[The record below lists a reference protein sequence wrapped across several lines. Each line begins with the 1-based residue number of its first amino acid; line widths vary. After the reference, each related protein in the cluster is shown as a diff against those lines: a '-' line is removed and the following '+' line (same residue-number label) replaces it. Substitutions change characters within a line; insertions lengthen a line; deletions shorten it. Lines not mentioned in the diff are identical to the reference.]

1 MLEHRC
7 QGRATILVN
16 VSTNLLRFLL
26 VPLFAAAL
34 LGACGGGDGKKFPDR
49 VVIEG
54 NDPYPVFAN
63 SELVQGENRFALGI
77 IGSDG
82 LPVVD
87 AKVHLA
93 FYDLTDGNET
103 KKFEMDAVSAVPS
116 RDAGIVET
124 ENHLHA
130 DGSTHIHANA
140 GEEFGIYTTVVNFE
154 KAGTWGVEIKVEK
167 GDFKT
172 SFLPKF
178 NVIER
183 AGTPKIG
190 DPAPKSRNLTA
201 ADVSDITQIDS
212 SSKPSAEMH
221 TATIADTI
229 AAGKPALVLF
239 AVPGYCTSRLCGPEM
254 EIMRKLL
261 PKWGSKVEFIHV
273 EFYKNP
279 ADANKVLS
287 DTAAEWGLRSEPWFF
302 VIDKQ
307 GKIADRFEGPTTMVE
322 LEQAMQEIAN

>member
-1 MLEHRC
+1 
-7 QGRATILVN
+7 VN
-16 VSTNLLRFLL
+16 VSTSNIRLLI
-26 VPLFAAAL
+26 VPFVAAL
-34 LGACGGGDGKKFPDR
+34 LLSACGGDGKKFPDQ
-49 VVIEG
+49 VVIRG

-77 IGSDG
+77 VGSDG
-82 LPVVD
+82 LPIVD
-87 AKVHLA
+87 ANVHLA
-93 FYDLTDGNET
+93 FYDLSDGKET
-103 KKFEMDAVSAVPS
+103 KRYEMDAVSAVPA
-116 RDAGIVET
+116 RDAGISDV

-140 GEEFGIYTTVVNFE
+140 GEEFGIYTTVVNFD
-154 KAGTWGVEIKVEK
+154 KAGVWGVEIKVDK
-167 GDFKT
+167 GDFET

-183 AGTPKIG
+183 GTTPKIG
-190 DPAPKSRNLTA
+190 DDAPRSRNLTA
-201 ADVSDITQIDS
+201 ADVTDIAQIDS
-212 SSKPSAEMH
+212 SSKPSTEMH

-261 PKWGSKVEFIHV
+261 PEWGSKVEFIHV

-279 ADANKVLS
+279 ADANKELS
-287 DTAAEWGLRSEPWFF
+287 EPVKEWGLQSEPWFF
-302 VIDKQ
+302 VIDKT
-307 GKIADRFEGPTTMVE
+307 GKISNRFEGPTTMVE
-322 LEQAMQEIAN
+322 LEQALQKVAP

>member
-1 MLEHRC
+1 
-7 QGRATILVN
+7 
-16 VSTNLLRFLL
+16 
-26 VPLFAAAL
+26 
-34 LGACGGGDGKKFPDR
+34 
-49 VVIEG
+49 
-54 NDPYPVFAN
+54 VFAN

-77 IGSDG
+77 VGSDG

-93 FYDLTDGNET
+93 FYDLTDGKET
-103 KKFEMDAVSAVPS
+103 KRYEMDAASAVPA
-116 RDAGIVET
+116 RDAGIVST
-124 ENHLHA
+124 ENHVHA

-140 GEEFGIYTTVVNFE
+140 GEEFGIYTTTVNFD
-154 KAGTWGVEIKVEK
+154 KAGTWGVEIKAEK
-167 GDFKT
+167 GDFNVT
-172 SFLPKF
+172 FLPKF
-178 NVIER
+178 NVVER

-212 SSKPSAEMH
+212 SSKPSVEMH

-254 EIMRKLL
+254 EIMRKML
-261 PKWGSKVEFIHV
+261 PKWSSKVEFIHI

-279 ADANKVLS
+279 AEANKELS
-287 DTAAEWGLRSEPWFF
+287 ETVKEWGLRSEPWFF
-302 VIDKQ
+302 VIDKT
-307 GKIADRFEGPTTMVE
+307 GKISDRFEGPTTLGE
-322 LEQAMQEIAN
+322 LEAALQEVAP